1 MESNLFS
8 RKTISFLE
16 QLQKNNNRE
25 WFNEHKEEYENNVR
39 TPALDFIEEF
49 KPFLHKLSPQF
60 LAIPKK
66 VGGSMMRPYRDTRFS
81 KDKTPY
87 KTNVGIQFRHQ
98 VGKNVHAPG
107 FYFHI
112 GLDDCFVGAGM
123 WHPESKALRNI
134 RELIDQAP
142 SAWKK
147 VKSNKSL
154 FSEFK
159 MVGNSLIN
167 QPRGFPKDHPN
178 IEDLKRKDFMVISPI
193 KRKELYDKN
202 LADMVAKKY
211 KKTLPLMKFL
221 CEAQQLNF

>member
-1 MESNLFS
+1 MFS
-8 RKTISFLE
+8 IKTIKFLR
-16 QLQKNNNRE
+16 QLAENNNRE
-25 WFNEHKEEYENNVR
+25 WFNDNKESYEANVR
-39 TPALDFIEEF
+39 EPALNFIEAFRPEL
-49 KPFLHKLSPQF
+49 KKLSPHF

-87 KTNVGIQFRHQ
+87 KTNVGVQFRHEL
-98 VGKNVHAPG
+98 GKDVHAPG

-112 GLDDCFVGAGM
+112 AADECFLGAGI

-147 VKSNKSL
+147 IKSNKAFNAEFELVGGSL
-154 FSEFK
+154 T
-159 MVGNSLIN
+159 NP
-167 QPRGFPKDHPN
+167 PRGYAKEHPN
-178 IEDLKRKDFMVISPI
+178 IEDLKRKDFIAISAI
-193 KRKELYDKN
+193 SKKELYDKE
-202 LADMVAKKY
+202 LVKIVAKKY
-211 KKTLPLMKFL
+211 KKALPLMKFL